1 MAYLCSMNKALFA
14 FLIFFTISTHSPAV
28 GVTKK
33 DLAYTNSTLELYNAC
48 GLTGEMEYK
57 IFEKAMAGYE
67 KYNHAKSVIAICDFT
82 KPSSRK
88 RFYVID
94 VEHKKLMFTSLVAH
108 GKNSGDLMATRF
120 SNTPESL
127 MSSLGF
133 YNVGSQFQEPKH
145 GLSLVLNGLESGKN
159 DNARMRGIIIHGA
172 DYVSEK
178 FVKQYGYAGKS
189 FGCPA
194 LPNDVVQQVVP
205 VLKDGGL
212 LYICAE

>member
-1 MAYLCSMNKALFA
+1 MNKILLA
-14 FLIFFTISTHSPAV
+14 FLFFFTISTLSPAV
-28 GVTKK
+28 GVHKK
-33 DLAYTNSTLELYNAC
+33 SLAYTNSTLELFNAC
-48 GLTGEMEYK
+48 GLTGEMDYK
-57 IFEKAMAGYE
+57 IFEKAMNGYE
-67 KYNHAKSVIAICDFT
+67 KYAHTKPVIAICDFT
-82 KPSSRK
+82 KPSSK
-88 RFYVID
+88 NRFYVID
-94 VEHKKLMFTSLVAH
+94 VANKKRLFTTLVAH

-133 YNVGSQFQEPKH
+133 YRVGSQFQEPKH
-145 GLSLVLNGLESGKN
+145 GVSLRLDGLEPGKN

-194 LPNDVVQQVVP
+194 LPTDLVPEVVP
-205 VLKDGGL
+205 VLKDGAL